1 MRWRTVR
8 ASWQRGG
15 ESVNRP
21 DRRLRSLWV
30 MGAALGLLAVTLGG
44 CGDDDGAS
52 TASTL
57 AATTAAPTTT
67 SVTTTTTTTTAESTT
82 TTTAAPGMESVSLT
96 PAAIE
101 RAAEVER
108 VVREWWAAWESNNL
122 EALAAT
128 LADEFVFN
136 EPLTVNAF
144 KEEYLAKMEP
154 FITNPN
160 WDSGEVNLR
169 FLVGSDEFIQSYQT
183 WGFGGATE
191 ESPLVEVDLF
201 VVRNGKITSIVS
213 MYGADILQRYGEP
226 VPIELMD
233 AYVAAWSSGDPA
245 QVEALYAE
253 TAVRGEAL
261 YGVELQGSTEIARY
275 ATGFF
280 QRHGDAV
287 LTIIEPFVFGRGD
300 DTWEPNIGAVFS
312 LVNAAGC
319 SVEFAVLLE
328 GDASGAITSER
339 VYYNLN
345 TIQTCD
351 WQR

>member
-1 MRWRTVR
+1 
-8 ASWQRGG
+8 
-15 ESVNRP
+15 
-21 DRRLRSLWV
+21 
-30 MGAALGLLAVTLGG
+30 
-44 CGDDDGAS
+44 
-52 TASTL
+52 
-57 AATTAAPTTT
+57 
-67 SVTTTTTTTTAESTT
+67 VTTTTTTTTAAPTT
-82 TTTAAPGMESVSLT
+82 TEAPALEVVLLTA
-96 PAAIE
+96 AAIE
-101 RAAEVER
+101 GAAELER
-108 VVREWWAAWESNNL
+108 VAHLYDAVWESNDL
-122 EALAAT
+122 EALAAL

-136 EPLTVNAF
+136 EPRTVNLS
-144 KEEYLAKMEP
+144 KEEFLDFMEP
-154 FITNPN
+154 YITDLD

-169 FLVGSDEFIQSYQT
+169 LLVGSDEVLSAYQT

-201 VVRNGKITSIVS
+201 VVRDGKMTSIVS
-213 MYGADILQRYGEP
+213 MYGADMFQRWGGII
-226 VPIELMD
+226 PIALMD
-233 AYVAAWSSGDPA
+233 AYVAAWLSGDPA

-253 TAVRGEAL
+253 TAVRVEAL

-280 QRHGDAV
+280 QRHGDSA
-287 LTIIEPFVFGRGD
+287 LTVIEPFVFGRGD
-300 DTWEPNIGAVFS
+300 DTWEPNVGAVFS

-328 GDASGAITSER
+328 GDASGAVTSER

>member
-1 MRWRTVR
+1 MQWRTVR
-8 ASWQRGG
+8 ASCQRGG
-15 ESVNRP
+15 ESVERP
-21 DRRLRSLWV
+21 DRRLRSLGV
-30 MGAALGLLAVTLGG
+30 MGAALVLLVVTLSG
-44 CGDDDGAS
+44 CGDDDAES
-52 TASTL
+52 TTTQ
-57 AATTAAPTTT
+57 ATTTQA
-67 SVTTTTTTTTAESTT
+67 TTTTTATTTQVATTTEASTT
-82 TTTAAPGMESVSLT
+82 SSDQAVEIVSLT
-96 PAAIE
+96 AAAIE

-108 VVREWWAAWESNNL
+108 VVREYDAAWESNDL
-122 EALAAT
+122 EALAAI

-144 KEEYLAKMEP
+144 KQEYLAKMEP
-154 FITNPN
+154 FITDPD
-160 WDSGEVNLR
+160 WDSGEVNVR

-191 ESPLVEVDLF
+191 ESPLVEVDLI
-201 VVRNGKITSIVS
+201 VVRDGKMTSIVS

-253 TAVRGEAL
+253 TAVRAEAL

-280 QRHGDAV
+280 QRHGDAA
-287 LTIIEPFVFGRGD
+287 LMIIEPFVFGRGD

>member
-1 MRWRTVR
+1 
-8 ASWQRGG
+8 
-15 ESVNRP
+15 
-21 DRRLRSLWV
+21 
-30 MGAALGLLAVTLGG
+30 
-44 CGDDDGAS
+44 
-52 TASTL
+52 
-57 AATTAAPTTT
+57 
-67 SVTTTTTTTTAESTT
+67 VTTTTTTTTAASTT
-82 TTTAAPGMESVSLT
+82 TTSTYQPLEVVSLT
-96 PAAIE
+96 AAAIE
-101 RAAEVER
+101 RAAELELVA
-108 VVREWWAAWESNNL
+108 REYDAVWESNDL
-122 EALAAT
+122 EALAAL

-136 EPLTVNAF
+136 EPRTVNLS
-144 KEEYLAKMEP
+144 KEEFLDFMEP
-154 FITNPN
+154 YITDLD
-160 WDSGEVNLR
+160 WDSGQVNLR
-169 FLVGSDEFIQSYQT
+169 LLVGSDEVLSAYQT

-201 VVRNGKITSIVS
+201 VVRDGKMTSIVS
-213 MYGADILQRYGEP
+213 MYGADMFQRWGGII
-226 VPIELMD
+226 PIALMD

-253 TAVRGEAL
+253 TAVRVEAL

-280 QRHGDAV
+280 QRHGDAA

-312 LVNAAGC
+312 LVDPAGC

-328 GDASGAITSER
+328 GNASGAITSER

>member
-1 MRWRTVR
+1 M
-8 ASWQRGG
+8 
-15 ESVNRP
+15 
-21 DRRLRSLWV
+21 WV

-44 CGDDDGAS
+44 CGEGAS
-52 TASTL
+52 ASTTNTL
-57 AATTAAPTTT
+57 ATTTAAPTTT
-67 SVTTTTTTTTAESTT
+67 FVTTTTAP
-82 TTTAAPGMESVSLT
+82 TTTAAPGLESVLLT
-96 PAAIE
+96 AAAIE

-144 KEEYLAKMEP
+144 KQEYLAKMEP
-154 FITNPN
+154 FITRPD

-169 FLVGSDEFIQSYQT
+169 FLVGSDDFIQSYET

-201 VVRNGKITSIVS
+201 VVRDGKITSIVS

-261 YGVELQGSTEIARY
+261 YGVELQGNTEIARY

-280 QRHGDAV
+280 QRHGGAA

-300 DTWEPNIGAVFS
+300 DTWEPNVGAVFS

-328 GDASGAITSER
+328 GDASGAITSEQ